1 MRTETALVVRFV
13 LLITTRVIFMISK
26 RVSLRSFLN
35 DAYIKEM
42 NNYHFYYNGVR
53 NIKNT
58 LVRDL
63 LIEISEAEAGLV
75 DRIEHI
81 LNTDM
86 VEIAN
91 LSFSRDYFASP
102 PNPTPFDLLKAKRAL
117 HIDMCNEALAMEW
130 ESYKFYYSLTNKTN
144 HEELKCFFRQCASL
158 KGEIITQIRGL
169 FETF

>member
-1 MRTETALVVRFV
+1 
-13 LLITTRVIFMISK
+13 MISK

-35 DAYIKEM
+35 HAYIKEM
-42 NNYHFYYNGVR
+42 NNYHFYYSGVR
-53 NIKNT
+53 NIQNP

-75 DRIEHI
+75 DRIEQI

-102 PNPTPFDLLKAKRAL
+102 PNPTPFDPRRAEKEF
-117 HIDMCNEALAMEW
+117 HIGVCNDALAMEW
-130 ESYKFYYSLTNKTN
+130 ESYKFYSSLSDKTN
-144 HEELKCFFRQCASL
+144 HEELKYFFKQCASL
-158 KGEIITQIRGL
+158 KGEMITRIRGL